1 MSAASFLAKTANR
14 PVDPD
19 QFLWCANIYQ
29 AAARMTMPVE
39 NPATKKIQIGEKTMS
54 FTDIPI
60 NRGMMAVMKELGE
73 RNASQ
78 EDRMAIAWRLMHFGE
93 IFKHAD
99 KELAEFFRPAEDDP
113 EAKEISTA
121 VIKACATARMIVEE
135 KSVEWDIPDLIR
147 IARELEKD
155 DDGEQGEE
163 GQRG

>member
-19 QFLWCANIYQ
+19 LFLWCTNIYQ
-29 AAARMTMPVE
+29 AAAGMTMPVE
-39 NPATKKIQIGEKTMS
+39 NPATKKIMVGERTLS

-93 IFKHAD
+93 IFKRAD
-99 KELAEFFRPAEDDP
+99 QELAEFFRTPEDDP
-113 EAKEISTA
+113 ESKEISTA
-121 VIKACATARMIVEE
+121 VIKACATARMIIDGE
-135 KSVEWDIPDLIR
+135 SVEWDIPDLIR
-147 IARELEKD
+147 IAREIENSED
-155 DDGEQGEE
+155 E
-163 GQRG
+163 GAAGARG